1 MVSAG
6 LVEDPRSMLS
16 HINTLLEMLLGVK
29 TEAPKKEEVK
39 PDESKK
45 EDETII
51 INPDDIKKD

>member
-1 MVSAG
+1 
-6 LVEDPRSMLS
+6 MLS

-29 TEAPKKEEVK
+29 AEAPKKEEVK
-39 PDESKK
+39 PDVSKK